1 MSRLNPSPLRIDI
14 ARLGRRPGTMTT
26 MRSTVPCPS
35 RIGLELEAIEPGA
48 PMDIDL
54 RMESVTEGVLITGVV
69 SAPTTGECAR
79 CLSAFTGTVTIHLTE
94 LFAFPGSLTE
104 ATSAED
110 EVGHV
115 VDDRI
120 DIEQAIVDA
129 VGLELPLSPRCRP
142 DCPGLCP
149 HCGIPLASAGPSH
162 RHGVVDHR
170 WAKLAQLMPEQPEDD
185 A

>member
-1 MSRLNPSPLRIDI
+1 MFGSNPLTIDI
-14 ARLGRRPGTMTT
+14 ARLGRRPGAMTT
-26 MRSTVPCPS
+26 VRSTVPSPS
-35 RIGLELEAIEPGA
+35 RIGLELEAIEPGV
-48 PMDIDL
+48 PLDLDL
-54 RMESVTEGVLITGVV
+54 RIESVTEGVLVTGVV
-69 SAPTTGECAR
+69 TAPTTGECAR
-79 CLSAFTGTVTIHLTE
+79 CLSAFTGTVTIRLTE
-94 LFAFPGSLTE
+94 LFAYPGSATE

-149 HCGIPLASAGPSH
+149 QCGIALAATEPGH
-162 RHGVVDHR
+162 RHDIVDPR
-170 WAKLAQLMPEQPEDD
+170 WAKLGQLMPEQPGDG